1 MSLGSGLWVSASV
14 HTYIQ
19 ELLETDVT
27 LADDD
32 NISILADI
40 CDMDSQAV
48 QPAVLINCCSFVF

>member
-32 NISILADI
+32 AISILADDAKRVI
-40 CDMDSQAV
+40 WG
-48 QPAVLINCCSFVF
+48 